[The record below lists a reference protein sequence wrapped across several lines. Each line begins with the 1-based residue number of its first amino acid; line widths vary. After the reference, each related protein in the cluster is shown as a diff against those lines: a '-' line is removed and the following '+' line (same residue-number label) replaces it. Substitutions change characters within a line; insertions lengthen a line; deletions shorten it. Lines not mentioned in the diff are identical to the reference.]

1 MRVATLRG
9 ISLEDGQESAV
20 RLLKQ
25 ARESGEDLLYQ
36 LKRHVRRHP
45 WKAVGVALAAGAL
58 LGMAVARNG
67 RA

>member
-25 ARESGEDLLYQ
+25 ARESAEDFLYQ
-36 LKRHVRRHP
+36 LNRYVRRHP

-58 LGMAVARNG
+58 LGIAVARNG